1 MRQRIISAVV
11 GLAILAVILVFFD
24 TLLLNGIIGL
34 IGAMAVLELLSAT
47 KSPRCKSF
55 SILCVAVAAI
65 IPFAQETPLRAF
77 VPQIIFLL
85 VVCLFV
91 ILLRRHETLRID
103 HAAMMFF
110 FSLFISVFMSGGV
123 YLRNR
128 FGGVVGCVYVL
139 WALGSAW
146 LADTGAYFVGKSL
159 GKHKLAPKISPNKT
173 VEGSV
178 GGLLAAI
185 VLMPLVAFLYGLAME
200 VVGTP
205 ILVNYGLLLLLT
217 PVFTVFGMLGDL
229 AASVI
234 KRQFGVKDF
243 GHIMPGH
250 GGVLDRF
257 DSVLLTLPAVYV
269 VAQYVAVVT
278 LK

>member
-1 MRQRIISAVV
+1 VV
-11 GLAILAVILVFFD
+11 GLAILAIILVFFD

-34 IGAMAVLELLSAT
+34 IGAMAVLELLSST
-47 KSPRCKSF
+47 KSGRCGELT
-55 SILCVAVAAI
+55 ILCVAVTVILPFSQEKAI
-65 IPFAQETPLRAF
+65 RAF
-77 VPQIIFLL
+77 MPQIIFLL
-85 VVCLFV
+85 VVCLFA
-91 ILLRRHETLRID
+91 ILLRRHETLRVD

-110 FSLFISVFMSGGV
+110 FSLFVSVFMSSGV

-146 LADTGAYFVGKSL
+146 LADTGAYFVGKAL

-178 GGLLAAI
+178 GGLVTATAM
-185 VLMPLVAFLYGLAME
+185 MPLVAFLYGLAMAY
-200 VVGTP
+200 VGTP

-257 DSVLLTLPAVYV
+257 DSVLFTLPAVFLV
-269 VAQYVAVVT
+269 VEFVAVVT

>member
-1 MRQRIISAVV
+1 MRQRVISAVV
-11 GLAILAVILVFFD
+11 GLAILVIILVFFD
-24 TLLLNGIIGL
+24 TLLLNAVIGL
-34 IGAMAVLELLSAT
+34 IGAIAVLELLSST
-47 KSPRCKSF
+47 KSTRCTGLA
-55 SILCVAVAAI
+55 ILCVAVTVI
-65 IPFAQETPLRAF
+65 LPFAQESLLRAYM
-77 VPQIIFLL
+77 PQMIFLL

-91 ILLRRHETLRID
+91 ILLWRHETLRVD

-110 FSLFISVFMSGGV
+110 FALFVSVFMSGGV

-128 FGGVVGCVYVL
+128 FGGVVGCMYVL
-139 WALGSAW
+139 WALGCAW
-146 LADTGAYFVGKSL
+146 LADTGAYFVGKAL

-178 GGLLAAI
+178 GGLLVAM
-185 VLMPLVAFLYGLAME
+185 VMMPLVAFLYSLAME
-200 VVGTP
+200 YVGTP

-243 GHIMPGH
+243 GQIMPGH

-257 DSVLLTLPAVYV
+257 DSVLFTLPAVYLV
-269 VAQYVAVVT
+269 VEYVAVVA